1 MSNAL
6 RFNFGRQSF
15 HSITTWALTLV
26 AIGLS
31 GCASISPAP
40 FNSLSNSVQQLR
52 GGADASLGM
61 VIDLSRERYIAEGA
75 VGDLGKNLER
85 LKLKQKG
92 GDKFSWD
99 SSDPPLFLKAA
110 QFREGVY
117 QLNSVLVDYTN
128 LLAQLASPDL
138 VAPPVFDN
146 LATDLNGN
154 LRNAA
159 KALPSHSAD
168 TEIAILSAASTAA
181 FRAYLQNRQRASLV
195 SALKNNQAAFC
206 NVATLGANAV
216 EIEASNLRKEYQEVS
231 FLISDALSGPPTP
244 AAEQKEVLIRKLV
257 ELDEK
262 FIKELVVLK
271 ALHQSYR
278 ALPAAHSELAKGLAD
293 PNLGLPMIQEIF
305 ENSQRLYRLYEEL
318 RKPDGG
324 KIPSKAVS

>member
-6 RFNFGRQSF
+6 RFNFGQQSF
-15 HSITTWALTLV
+15 HSRAVCVLV
-26 AIGLS
+26 FAGMLGLP
-31 GCASISPAP
+31 GCASISPTP

-61 VIDLSRERYIAEGA
+61 VNNLSRERYIAEGA
-75 VGDLGKNLER
+75 AGDPSKYVER
-85 LKLKQKG
+85 LLLKQD
-92 GDKFSWD
+92 GDKFSWI
-99 SSDPPLFLKAA
+99 SSDPPLFFKAD

-138 VAPPVFDN
+138 VAPPVFDK
-146 LATDLNGN
+146 LARDLNGN
-154 LRNAA
+154 LRAA
-159 KALPSHSAD
+159 AQTLKPESPD
-168 TEIAILSAASTAA
+168 KDIAILSTASTAA
-181 FRAYLQNRQRASLV
+181 FRAYLQHRQRASLI
-195 SALKNNQAAFC
+195 SALKNNQAAFS

-216 EIEASNLRKEYQEVS
+216 EIEEQHLRKEYQDAS
-231 FLISDALSGPPTP
+231 YSISTVLQPALS
-244 AAEQKEVLIRKLV
+244 AKQKEALLRKLV

-271 ALHQSYR
+271 ALHQSYK
-278 ALPAAHSELAKGLAD
+278 ALPAAHSELAKGLAN
-293 PNLGLPMIQEIF
+293 PKLGLPMIQEIF

-324 KIPSKAVS
+324 KIPSNAVS